1 MEFRY
6 ENQAGSLCFCGGGGL
21 WNITDV
27 SGLGLVEKSFQVVS
41 YAMTEGQITLSE
53 KATAR
58 HITLRGDCRA
68 DRAEISRGVRVLNQK
83 GYISLLA
90 GSVTRRIEAYCSH
103 FEMEKPRHGLR
114 TFIIQFTADDPYF
127 EGAETM
133 CRALY
138 SREDLISSSFTL
150 PCVFTKGITDCMV
163 CNDGDVRCE
172 PVFTVMCKKVGENT
186 DQHGFSIQNHTT
198 GHSLQLE
205 YDMAKNEMI
214 TIDIAKRQI
223 VSNLQT
229 EDNYNGN
236 LIYFLSDD
244 SFLHTMFMEVGDNH
258 FSTVN
263 YSGAD
268 MIIRCEVKE
277 KHLEAVI

>member
-1 MEFRY
+1 
-6 ENQAGSLCFCGGGGL
+6 
-21 WNITDV
+21 
-27 SGLGLVEKSFQVVS
+27 
-41 YAMTEGQITLSE
+41 
-53 KATAR
+53 
-58 HITLRGDCRA
+58 
-68 DRAEISRGVRVLNQK
+68 
-83 GYISLLA
+83 
-90 GSVTRRIEAYCSH
+90 
-103 FEMEKPRHGLR
+103 
-114 TFIIQFTADDPYF
+114 
-127 EGAETM
+127 
-133 CRALY
+133 
-138 SREDLISSSFTL
+138 
-150 PCVFTKGITDCMV
+150 
-163 CNDGDVRCE
+163 
-172 PVFTVMCKKVGENT
+172 
-186 DQHGFSIQNHTT
+186 
-198 GHSLQLE
+198 
-205 YDMAKNEMI
+205 MAKNEMI